1 MRREKNNK
9 PGKIGFT
16 LVELL
21 IALAIIVSLLAMIS
35 AIYQIPISRAERS
48 ILKSNLRVIRR
59 ALQQFYN
66 DQGRYPYNGQD
77 QYGNMITFLDN
88 RTSEL
93 VMGVHDNLNSYTTK
107 RTKYIVSMPP
117 DPTLTDPTP
126 LWKLVPFDNDSDW
139 DIKTDD
145 VGADHIP
152 NTGDEGEGDGIPSS
166 SEPQVDEDPFGN
178 GDEDIPADGKVD
190 EDPPDVRNIYST
202 NVQFGSM

>member
-1 MRREKNNK
+1 MRERRNNK
-9 PGKIGFT
+9 FEPSGFT

-59 ALQQFYN
+59 ALQEFYN
-66 DQGRYPYNGQD
+66 DNGRYPFNGQD

-93 VMGVHDNLNSYTTK
+93 VMGAHDNLNSYTPK

-126 LWKLVPFDNDSDW
+126 LWKLIPFDNDSDW
-139 DIKTDD
+139 NIRTDD
-145 VGADHIP
+145 IGADHLISS
-152 NTGDEGEGDGIPSS
+152 GDPGEGDGIPSS
-166 SEPQVDEDPFGN
+166 GEPSVDEDPFGN
-178 GDEDIPADGKVD
+178 GDEDGDMRID
-190 EDPPDVRNIYST
+190 EDPPDVRNVFST
-202 NVQFGSM
+202 NIQFGNL